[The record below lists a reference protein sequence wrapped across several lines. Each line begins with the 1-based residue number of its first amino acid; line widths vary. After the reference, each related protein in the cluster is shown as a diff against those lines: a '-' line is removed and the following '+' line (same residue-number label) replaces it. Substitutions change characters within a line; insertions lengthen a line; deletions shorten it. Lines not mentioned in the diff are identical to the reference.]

1 MMPTRLLMTLLTIL
15 SLVNKGSPWWK
26 ISEGIRLIFSLALFF
41 VELFVLA
48 VILYLAGLIVVGRRR
63 ALLTDAFLISFL
75 GTVLSTLFW
84 LFIQYNLIA
93 LVLSIFVWLLLI
105 KRLYETGW
113 LGAIAVAVLAM
124 IIYIAIMVLLALFF
138 GILNVIIQLLP
149 SSALFSL
156 GAFLFGC

>member
-1 MMPTRLLMTLLTIL
+1 MMLFTIL
-15 SLVNKGSPWWK
+15 SLVNGGSPWWK
-26 ISEGIRLIFSLALFF
+26 IGEGIRLIFSLTLFF
-41 VELFVLA
+41 AELFVLA
-48 VILYLAGLIVVGRRR
+48 VVLYLAGLIVVGRRR

-84 LFIQYNLIA
+84 LFIPYNLIA
-93 LVLSIFVWLLLI
+93 LVLFILVWLLLI

-113 LGAIAVAVLAM
+113 LGAIAVAILAM
-124 IIYIAIMVLLALFF
+124 IIYIAIVILLAFFF

>member
-1 MMPTRLLMTLLTIL
+1 MMLFAIL
-15 SLVNKGSPWWK
+15 SLVNEGPWWK
-26 ISEGIRLIFSLALFF
+26 IGEGIRLIFSLTLFF
-41 VELFVLA
+41 AELFVLA
-48 VILYLAGLIVVGRRR
+48 VVLYLAGLIVVGRRR

-84 LFIQYNLIA
+84 LFIPYNLIA
-93 LVLSIFVWLLLI
+93 LVLFILVWLLLI

-113 LGAIAVAVLAM
+113 LGAIAVAILAM
-124 IIYIAIMVLLALFF
+124 IIYIAIVILLAFF
-138 GILNVIIQLLP
+138 LNVIIQLLP